1 MAVVMEDEG
10 NGRIK
15 NDSRFFTPEQ
25 LSTVIT
31 FTEMKKIQERVIVRE

>member
-10 NGRIK
+10 NRRIK
-15 NDSRFFTPEQ
+15 NDSRFFSPEQ

-31 FTEMKKIQERVIVRE
+31 FTEMKIQERVIVRE